1 MRKLGLAI
9 TTVLVLLAAAFVSP
23 LAASASGT
31 THLPGPPGPKTG
43 ARSPFTVPAPSAGI
57 RSPASVASASVVCD
71 GQFDAVSSP
80 NGTGDNVLESTA
92 AVSANDVWTVGVQT
106 NASVLDRTLAE
117 HWNGTSWSIVPTV
130 NPGSGHNDLF
140 GVSAVTSNNVWA
152 VGAYETN
159 HATAASATLAEHWN
173 GTSWSTVATP
183 NPSTYS
189 YLFAVSAVSSTSV
202 WAVGTAYNFLVPGY
216 IPMIEHFD
224 GLSWSSSFPPGLGLG
239 DNQLFAVSALSD
251 SSIWAVGSYEPT
263 FGGTRQSFADY
274 WDGSVWHMVLPPNTA
289 VGDNEILGVTAL
301 EVGHALGVGYGGN
314 AVSTSP
320 RQAIGWDL
328 NYPSAS
334 SSTALSASIAGDVVF
349 EAVARASD
357 SVWAVGFTRATN
369 SSPLQTLVRAATWD
383 STAHSLTWASS
394 PGTSANPG
402 AVNSVLLGVAAISPS
417 VFWAVGF
424 ANSGALD
431 QTLTELYCALHFNL
445 SAPATAI
452 ASVPFSL
459 SLTAKNA
466 DNSTAT
472 GYRGTVHFTSS
483 DSHAVLP
490 PDYTFTP
497 GDAGVHTFTGVVLKN
512 PYNQPS
518 TITVSDTVTPFVS
531 ATAAITVHCA
541 GVCQSPAGT
550 PGAGG
555 PAQAPPTSPGG
566 RNAGQSPGGSPGPRL
581 SRHSAALGGLPA
593 AITHLAT
600 ASVAN
605 TTRMGVQA
613 KPTRSTVL
621 TRSTLPT
628 RITLPTRATNS
639 LAPTQDGDRLLV
651 SQRTVASPPAAESA
665 WNVGLVVPL
674 GLLAIA
680 LLALRRR
687 RNEEE
692 SNVHDR
698 P

>member
-1 MRKLGLAI
+1 
-9 TTVLVLLAAAFVSP
+9 
-23 LAASASGT
+23 
-31 THLPGPPGPKTG
+31 
-43 ARSPFTVPAPSAGI
+43 
-57 RSPASVASASVVCD
+57 
-71 GQFDAVSSP
+71 
-80 NGTGDNVLESTA
+80 
-92 AVSANDVWTVGVQT
+92 
-106 NASVLDRTLAE
+106 
-117 HWNGTSWSIVPTV
+117 
-130 NPGSGHNDLF
+130 
-140 GVSAVTSNNVWA
+140 
-152 VGAYETN
+152 
-159 HATAASATLAEHWN
+159 
-173 GTSWSTVATP
+173 
-183 NPSTYS
+183 
-189 YLFAVSAVSSTSV
+189 
-202 WAVGTAYNFLVPGY
+202 
-216 IPMIEHFD
+216 
-224 GLSWSSSFPPGLGLG
+224 
-239 DNQLFAVSALSD
+239 
-251 SSIWAVGSYEPT
+251 
-263 FGGTRQSFADY
+263 
-274 WDGSVWHMVLPPNTA
+274 
-289 VGDNEILGVTAL
+289 
-301 EVGHALGVGYGGN
+301 
-314 AVSTSP
+314 
-320 RQAIGWDL
+320 
-328 NYPSAS
+328 
-334 SSTALSASIAGDVVF
+334 
-349 EAVARASD
+349 
-357 SVWAVGFTRATN
+357 
-369 SSPLQTLVRAATWD
+369 
-383 STAHSLTWASS
+383 
-394 PGTSANPG
+394 
-402 AVNSVLLGVAAISPS
+402 
-417 VFWAVGF
+417 
-424 ANSGALD
+424 
-431 QTLTELYCALHFNL
+431 
-445 SAPATAI
+445 
-452 ASVPFSL
+452 
-459 SLTAKNA
+459 
-466 DNSTAT
+466 
-472 GYRGTVHFTSS
+472 
-483 DSHAVLP
+483 
-490 PDYTFTP
+490 
-497 GDAGVHTFTGVVLKN
+497 VVLKN